1 VRIYV
6 NAQNPAIFTKYKG
19 FSPEVGGSLQNG
31 GGAPGTIGIDNNVYP
46 ISAIY
51 NCGLNVTF

>member
-1 VRIYV
+1 VFV

-19 FSPEVGGSLQNG
+19 FTPEVGGS
-31 GGAPGTIGIDNNVYP
+31 PGNIGIDNNVYP
-46 ISAIY
+46 LSATY